1 MEELNKGTFKINL
14 KPVAQ
19 RLIIILIFI
28 LIMMIMVVIITLMI
42 MIMMTIRMFLIM
54 KLTRFN
60 SWRGKKSFEK
70 SPDSDPKTASK
81 KVSTYVVNIF
91 CHLIIV

>member
-19 RLIIILIFI
+19 RLIIIHSDHDDPSGS
-28 LIMMIMVVIITLMI
+28 ITLMII
-42 MIMMTIRMFLIM
+42 MIMMTIRIFWIMMF
-54 KLTRFN
+54 TRFN